1 MSTSSDDPVH
11 CPRCETALVDDRC
24 PRCPPVVELGGANLL
39 HEIGELIE
47 LRPSTTIANI
57 NAFLAQ
63 GWILLRI
70 ADASYAFLLGWRR
83 ASGPSRYPEWY
94 EAEQREREALLEALR
109 ASESDALILE

>member
-1 MSTSSDDPVH
+1 MSTGSDKPV
-11 CPRCETALVDDRC
+11 EVAQ
-24 PRCPPVVELGGANLL
+24 ANLL
-39 HEIGELIE
+39 HDIGELIE
-47 LRPSTTIANI
+47 LRPATSIANI

-83 ASGPSRYPEWY
+83 ASGPSSYPEWY

-109 ASESDALILE
+109 TSESDELTLE